1 MARSFMPSTGSLPPT
16 ARSNP
21 RVQMVVALIFAAFF
35 ALCWLA
41 VVLPIT
47 PVQAATANAMAIGI
61 NPPAHSPDL
70 R

>member
-1 MARSFMPSTGSLPPT
+1 
-16 ARSNP
+16 
-21 RVQMVVALIFAAFF
+21 MVVALIFAAFF